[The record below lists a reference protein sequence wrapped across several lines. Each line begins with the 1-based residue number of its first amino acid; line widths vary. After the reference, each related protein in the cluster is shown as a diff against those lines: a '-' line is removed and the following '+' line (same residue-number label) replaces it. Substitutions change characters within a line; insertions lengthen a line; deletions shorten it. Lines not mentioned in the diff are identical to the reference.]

1 MQLKPKETSY
11 IMGQTTLVEQIQNNL
26 YASKLCDTN
35 TQALLYAVLTQYQI
49 QYNQARKQGE
59 QVDEYSITIYEKD
72 LEGFIKELS
81 TAKTIKPKKL
91 LEKKIKSVFTL
102 SN

>member
-49 QYNQARKQGE
+49 QYKKNLI
-59 QVDEYSITIYEKD
+59 VYSILLLYED
-72 LEGFIKELS
+72 MY
-81 TAKTIKPKKL
+81 
-91 LEKKIKSVFTL
+91 
-102 SN
+102 